1 MTILV
6 TGTLDIDPAKRDAF
20 IAAATTVMEGS
31 QAEAGCEHYAF
42 SADLHDPGRFHI
54 SEQWADKAAMDAHGA
69 SPHFLTFMGSMGD
82 FGVKGASLTKW
93 EGATGGP
100 LM

>member
-6 TGTLDIDPAKRDAF
+6 TGTMDIDPAKRDDF
-20 IAAATTVMEGS
+20 IAAATAVMEGS
-31 QAEAGCEHYAF
+31 QAEEGCEHYAF

-54 SEQWADKAAMDAHGA
+54 SEQWAGKEAMDTHGA
-69 SPHFLTFMGSMGD
+69 APHFLAFLGAMGGM
-82 FGVKGASLTKW
+82 GVKAATVTKW
-93 EGATGGP
+93 EGATGSP